1 MCVCVCVCVCPS
13 IHPSSRSRLPYEE
26 LLFLFFVFFTFHC
39 ISLTLVLFS
48 VCMPILL
55 IQHLHQ
61 QLHAVYILT
70 LLSTSQENTRQNRFF
85 LYFLY
90 PLSTL
95 YKNNNKVFLLFSHS
109 LSQEFLLFFGNH
121 VTIFGVFVYVHMFI
135 NSIYQHDPVISQDYF
150 NYISLIIFWP
160 QGLALRLASS

>member
-26 LLFLFFVFFTFHC
+26 LLGFFCFFFFTFHC

-55 IQHLHQ
+55 IQHVHQ

-85 LYFLY
+85 CTFCI
-90 PLSTL
+90 LSLPCIRITITIP
-95 YKNNNKVFLLFSHS
+95 FIFTFTFSR
-109 LSQEFLLFFGNH
+109 
-121 VTIFGVFVYVHMFI
+121 I
-135 NSIYQHDPVISQDYF
+135 
-150 NYISLIIFWP
+150 LIIFWQSCNYFRCICLCP
-160 QGLALRLASS
+160 HVHQ